1 MTNPTISPEALQL
14 CKLLKEY
21 SFDVEAHMTE
31 AVIEAWLQEFDL
43 IWISHAITEALYQGR
58 YKLVSVE
65 QILRLWQRRG
75 HPIRHFNREFETII
89 LGQSLLCYPQAT
101 QSAEP
106 RALLPKTGATEQSA
120 DAEILQN
127 PDPRQ
132 LSSSLSTLPP
142 ELDPESATVSEDS
155 PQFPIS
161 EDLRQTSENQ
171 PHHDQSLQPGNL
183 TSWFHSQ
190 MPVPEFREVDSAHSG
205 TLYHSEPIPPFVPKQ
220 EVSTMHQRLRA
231 VVRAGTPQ

>member
-1 MTNPTISPEALQL
+1 MKNPTISPEALQL
-14 CKLLKEY
+14 CNLLKEY

-101 QSAEP
+101 QSTEP
-106 RALLPKTGATEQSA
+106 KALLPKTLATEQSA
-120 DAEILQN
+120 DAEILQS
-127 PDPRQ
+127 PSQPQ
-132 LSSSLSTLPP
+132 PSSSPSALPS
-142 ELDPESATVSEDS
+142 EFDHSLAMVTEDS
-155 PQFPIS
+155 SPLPVS
-161 EDLRQTSENQ
+161 EDLRQTSDTLPQ
-171 PHHDQSLQPGNL
+171 HDQSLQPGNL

-190 MPVPEFREVDSAHSG
+190 MPVPEFREVDSAPSG